1 MYGPPGHAYV
11 YLVYGMHDCLNVVT
25 EPVGA
30 PAALLIRA
38 VEPIEG
44 VQAMRVDRA
53 LRTGRGRRGWTTER
67 AERAATRLDRIPDDR
82 LAAGPAL
89 VTAAFGIDTGWTG
102 MDLCDPQSPLRL
114 EARPTTEPVAIET
127 SPRIG
132 IDYAGTP
139 WTERPW
145 RFTIARA

>member
-1 MYGPPGHAYV
+1 MYGQPGHAYV
-11 YLVYGMHDCLNVVT
+11 YRVYGMHDCLNVVT
-25 EPVGA
+25 DPVGA

-38 VEPIEG
+38 VEPLEG
-44 VQAMRVDRA
+44 VHAMRVDRV
-53 LRTGRGRRGWTTER
+53 LRTGRGRRGWTAER
-67 AERAATRLDRIPDDR
+67 AERAAARLDGLPDDR

-102 MDLCDPQSPLRL
+102 LDLCDPRSPLRV
-114 EARPTTEPVAIET
+114 ETRPATESFVVET

-132 IDYAGTP
+132 IDYAGSP

-145 RFTIARA
+145 RFKIART